1 MLVDETGET
10 TITNDG
16 ATILKLLDVKHPAAK
31 LGFSLLEV
39 YAKFESNVKSE
50 LYFKISSLISVR
62 TWNDFANFWSSKP
75 LSKAPL
81 SNCRSTGLRGRW
93 WYHFGRY
100 FRCRTSQGNDFTDNV
115 FSVLKSYKIYT
126 LIEAL
131 VVNFFICKKTKIPIF
146 KCPAGL

>member
-62 TWNDFANFWSSKP
+62 TWNDFANYWSSKTP
-75 LSKAPL
+75 
-81 SNCRSTGLRGRW
+81 
-93 WYHFGRY
+93 F
-100 FRCRTSQGNDFTDNV
+100 
-115 FSVLKSYKIYT
+115 
-126 LIEAL
+126 
-131 VVNFFICKKTKIPIF
+131 
-146 KCPAGL
+146 